1 MTTKPYP
8 TVGEIVA
15 NYPASSR
22 FFERLGIDYCCGGK
36 RPLDEACA
44 ERNLDAE
51 TVLRMLDVNPLE
63 ASFGHE
69 KNWSN
74 ATLTELC
81 DHIETTHHAY
91 LKNELPRLAEIV
103 EKVASVHGS
112 KNPAL
117 KTVARVFE
125 AFREELTQHMAK
137 EEQILFPLCRTL
149 EKSEH
154 VPAMHCG
161 TVQNPIAVMEREH
174 TDAGDALAE
183 MRKLTNGYTAPDWA
197 CDTYRVM
204 LHSLAELEADMHR
217 HVHKEN
223 SILFPKAVAREA
235 ALKIVG

>member
-1 MTTKPYP
+1 MTTKTYP

-15 NYPASSR
+15 NHPDSAR

-36 RPLDEACA
+36 RPLDEASA
-44 ERNLDAE
+44 DRKLDAE

-74 ATLTELC
+74 SSLTELC
-81 DHIETTHHAY
+81 NHIETTHHAY
-91 LKNELPRLAEIV
+91 LKQELPRLSEITK
-103 EKVASVHGS
+103 KVANVHGS

-117 KTVARVFE
+117 FGVARVFE
-125 AFREELTQHMAK
+125 AFRAELTQHMAK
-137 EEQILFPLCRTL
+137 EEEILFPLCRTL
-149 EKSEH
+149 DKSEH
-154 VPAMHCG
+154 VPPMHCG

-183 MRKLTNGYTAPDWA
+183 MRKLTNDYTAPDWA
-197 CDTYRVM
+197 CNTYRVM
-204 LHSLAELEADMHR
+204 LQSLADLEADMHR

-235 ALKIVG
+235 TLKIAG